1 MDFDVGLIDGEAL
14 PTFLDRI
21 LGLVCNRNRAPAAS
35 YVRLGGFKRVHL
47 ANDLSG
53 SFAELSAALSLF
65 ALMFEDGGGGSQ
77 RFCNLR

>member
-14 PTFLDRI
+14 PTFLDRV
-21 LGLVCNRNRAPAAS
+21 LGLVRDRNRAPAAI

-53 SFAELSAALSLF
+53 SFADFEMSDQRRSWVRAL
-65 ALMFEDGGGGSQ
+65 ARRGP
-77 RFCNLR
+77 